1 MASIRDVAKRAN
13 VAASTVSRVL
23 NDNGYVSEETRR
35 KIKKAME
42 ELDYIPNE
50 LARNLFR
57 KKTGIV
63 AMMVPDI
70 SHPFF
75 SSLAKY
81 IEKELYER
89 GYKTMLCSSSN
100 DINREKDYME
110 MLKRNMVDGI
120 ITGAHSLEDEDYKKI
135 DKPIIMLDRFV
146 DNIPTVIS
154 NHKVGGELAAQKIID
169 SGCKN
174 VVQVCG
180 SGGYDLPSHQRHISF
195 NEVIKKHNIEITTVE
210 IDWNSFEFGFYMEI
224 ANDIMDKYP
233 DIDGVFAA
241 DMLSAAFLKV
251 ALQRGRLVPEDFKVV
266 AYDGTYTTDSST
278 TSLST
283 VVQSVDKL
291 AKAAVSTILDLIE
304 GREIKSNKVIID
316 VFFREG
322 QTTY

>member
-23 NDNGYVSEETRR
+23 NDSGYVSEETRK

-100 DINREKDYME
+100 DVDREKDYMD
-110 MLKRNMVDGI
+110 MLKRNVVDGI

-146 DNIPTVIS
+146 DNIPAVIS
-154 NHKVGGELAAQKIID
+154 NHKRGGELAAEKIIE
-169 SGCKN
+169 SGCKS
-174 VVQVCG
+174 VIQVCG
-180 SGGYDLPSHQRHISF
+180 HGGDNLPSHQRHISF
-195 NEVIKKHNIEITTVE
+195 NNIIKKHNIKINTVE
-210 IDWNSFEFGFYMEI
+210 IDWNRFDFEFYMKI
-224 ANDIMDKYP
+224 ANDIMNKHP
-233 DIDGVFAA
+233 DMDGVFAA
-241 DMLSAAFLKV
+241 DMLAAAFLKV
-251 ALQRGRLVPEDFKVV
+251 ALQRGRLVPDDFKIV

-278 TSLST
+278 ISLST

-291 AKAAVSTILDLIE
+291 AKAAVITILDLIE
-304 GREIKSNKVIID
+304 GRKIKSNEVIID

-322 QTTY
+322 QTTF

>member
-23 NDNGYVSEETRR
+23 NDSGYVSEETRK

-100 DINREKDYME
+100 DVDREKDYME
-110 MLKRNMVDGI
+110 MLKRNVVDGI

-146 DNIPTVIS
+146 DNIPAVIS
-154 NHKVGGELAAQKIID
+154 NHKRGGELAAEKIIE

-174 VVQVCG
+174 VIQVCG
-180 SGGYDLPSHQRHISF
+180 HGGDNLPSHQRHISF
-195 NEVIKKHNIEITTVE
+195 NNIIKKHNIKINTVE
-210 IDWNSFEFGFYMEI
+210 IDWNRFDFEFYMKI

-233 DIDGVFAA
+233 DMDGVFAA
-241 DMLSAAFLKV
+241 DMLAAAFLKV
-251 ALQRGRLVPEDFKVV
+251 ALQRGRLVPDDFKIV

-278 TSLST
+278 ISLST

-291 AKAAVSTILDLIE
+291 AKAAVITILDLIE
-304 GREIKSNKVIID
+304 GRKIKSNEVIID

-322 QTTY
+322 QTTF